1 MMKSS
6 ALHAHAQIR
15 KDRVR
20 KVSLAS
26 VAAAVALALT
36 VPVATA
42 APVSAAPL
50 AAVPVAA
57 APVAATAAV
66 ATPAASIVR
75 VPAAK
80 KKSAKTKPKL
90 TVKRSSTQQVKGE
103 TRVKL
108 TIRAKLKG
116 KAVAGKVEIR
126 NGKKLLKTK
135 TLKKGKT
142 TYTLPKSLSRGT
154 KKIKVTFVPKTSPAG
169 AATST
174 KLARTSKT
182 VRVKVVSQSAAIKA
196 EALKYVG
203 VRYRYGGTSPKTG
216 FDCAGFVRHV
226 YKKAGIANLSRNSSA
241 QRRDGKVVSR
251 KKAKVGDIIWSP
263 GHVGIYL
270 GGNKQIDAPRPGK
283 TIQVRKIWQ
292 RNPVFINL

>member
-6 ALHAHAQIR
+6 ALHERAQIR
-15 KDRVR
+15 KNRVR
-20 KVSLAS
+20 RTSLAL
-26 VAAAVALALT
+26 VAATTLALT
-36 VPVATA
+36 VPTVANA
-42 APVSAAPL
+42 APVTTAP
-50 AAVPVAA
+50 A
-57 APVAATAAV
+57 AATAATQTLV
-66 ATPAASIVR
+66 TAPAKT
-75 VPAAK
+75 AK
-80 KKSAKTKPKL
+80 TSRTTKPKL
-90 TVKRSSTQQVKGE
+90 TVTRSDTQQVKGE

-116 KAVAGKVEIR
+116 KAIAGKVEIR
-126 NGKKLLKTK
+126 IGKKLVKTK

-142 TYTLPKSLSRGT
+142 TYTLPKGLSKGT
-154 KKIKVTFVPKTSPAG
+154 KKIKVTFHPSATAVQTAGTTGGDRLIGTS
-169 AATST
+169 
-174 KLARTSKT
+174 RT

-203 VRYRYGGTSPKTG
+203 VRYRYGGSSPRSG

-226 YKKAGIANLSRNSSA
+226 YKKAGIANLSRSSSA
-241 QRRDGKVVSR
+241 QRHDGKVVSR
-251 KKAKVGDIIWSP
+251 KNAKVGDIIWSP

-292 RNPVFINL
+292 SNPVFINL